1 MTAADFRAARLSFGL
16 TQSAWGLFLGIG
28 REHVAKIET
37 GKAAPSRTLVL
48 LVEAYQRHGLPPTSP
63 SL

>member
-1 MTAADFRAARLSFGL
+1 MTAADFRAARRFFGL

-37 GKAAPSRTLVL
+37 DKAAASPTLVL
-48 LVEAYQRHGLPPTSP
+48 LVEAYLRHGLPPTPP
-63 SL
+63 SR